1 MPAILTVRSTT
12 MDAMV
17 TTVDRANSRTAVLES
32 LEMKLRGLLGSS
44 AERQELEIEYLADP
58 LDQVRSGVDRDMAV
72 KRLNQRAELIQELR
86 SAIEKGQS
94 ETFGICDEC
103 EGPIAPQRLAA
114 IPWARLCVK
123 CQNRVEARARE
134 AIGVGYAA

>member
-1 MPAILTVRSTT
+1 

-72 KRLNQRAELIQELR
+72 KRLNQRAELIQEHR
-86 SAIEKGQS
+86 SAIEKVQS